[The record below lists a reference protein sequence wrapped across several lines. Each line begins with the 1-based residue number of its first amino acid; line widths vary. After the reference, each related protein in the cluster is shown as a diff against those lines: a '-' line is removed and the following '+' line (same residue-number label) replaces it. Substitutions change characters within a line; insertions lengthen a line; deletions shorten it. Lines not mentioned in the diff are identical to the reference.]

1 MVWFYYLVAAGF
13 GLIFGSFFNVVIY
26 RVPRD
31 MTLGDR
37 SACPNCGMIIRWYD
51 NIPLLSFAVLRG
63 RCRKCKAP
71 ISVRYPLVEALTAC
85 LFVLVY
91 WWSRGIAPEQMGTPT
106 GQVVTPEL
114 FIGLL
119 LASILIIASAVDI
132 DLGIVP
138 NKVMYP
144 GMVAMLL
151 LVIAIGIFRHQP
163 GRIGLSVATAATG
176 GGFLLGA
183 GLLYGLLFLR
193 GAPQEGADGSGEEQ
207 VSRAEEGK
215 GLAVGSE
222 EDMPEEG
229 TEEEDFGIP
238 TGIGM
243 GDVKLIVF
251 CGLALGFFHWYFI
264 IVQIL
269 AGFLLGAL
277 ASIPLMVFAGKG
289 KRDRLPFAP
298 FLAAGAIVA
307 LVWGQQ
313 LVDLYL
319 KLLR

>member
-26 RVPRD
+26 RVPQH

-37 SACPNCGMIIRWYD
+37 SACPDCGMTIRWYD
-51 NIPLLSFAVLRG
+51 NVPLLSYLILKG
-63 RCRKCKAP
+63 RCRGCSRH
-71 ISVRYPLVEALTAC
+71 ISIRYPLVEATTAG
-85 LFVLVY
+85 LFVLIY
-91 WWSRGIAPEQMGTPT
+91 WWSRGAAPTQLGLPT

-119 LASILIIASAVDI
+119 MACILLIAAVIDI
-132 DLGIVP
+132 DHGIVP

-144 GMVAMLL
+144 GMILMLL
-151 LVIAIGIFRHQP
+151 LITGVGLYRGQP
-163 GRIGLSVATAATG
+163 GRIGIAVATAAIG

-193 GAPQEGADGSGEEQ
+193 GTPEPQEGAPESGQEEHPRG
-207 VSRAEEGK
+207 RA
-215 GLAVGSE
+215 LDLGSE
-222 EDMPEEG
+222 EDAPQERE
-229 TEEEDFGIP
+229 EEEDLGIP

-243 GDVKLIVF
+243 GDVKLIAF
-251 CGLALGFFHWYFI
+251 CGLALGYFHWYFI

-269 AGFLLGAL
+269 MGFLLGAL
-277 ASIPLMVFAGKG
+277 ASIPLMIFAGKG
-289 KRDRLPFAP
+289 RRDRLPFAP